1 MKISIKHNT
10 TKLKNLKKD
19 LKIRNKVHN
28 DIKLQELMTSEF
40 ISQHSHYM
48 NLEHLLNESG
58 FIIENLEDWKVVPD
72 EKWNDFIVKNTSF
85 SSWEEMQKEAM
96 TIYIKKL
103 KKQLFKNL

>member
-10 TKLKNLKKD
+10 TKLENLKKD
-19 LKIRNKVHN
+19 LKILNKVH

-85 SSWEEMQKEAM
+85 PSWEEMQKEAM
-96 TIYIKKL
+96 TIYIKK
-103 KKQLFKNL
+103 QLFKNL